1 MSAKGAHFNVE
12 YVKEFYKI
20 SNGEILA
27 GQLKQCILQHA
38 QSHNTSEWKDDL
50 WAGKIAS
57 QLVCLLSHVRRLRRD
72 PAKRRQCMQGAT
84 GEQRQAIQEFVAL
97 PAACKKAT
105 LPVQGSPASGDG
117 QACKKAKK
125 AKRSSSVSFSSEA
138 QACKKAKSSSSASL
152 PASQG
157 AEACKKARVLK
168 AKVSE
173 VSLDSQGFPAML
185 ASPKKMEKEKASK
198 GDPKSISIL
207 EKQRASYRDQLEQAA
222 KAAATDFVEKARPE
236 RRPSIAKK
244 PASKQSQKAGSKKK
258 TCS

>member
-1 MSAKGAHFNVE
+1 MASKGGARRSTVAPVDIDALYSIVDKAVDAKGLCAFKLGDCDKKRVTTAVSAKGAHFNVE

-20 SNGEILA
+20 SSGEILA

-173 VSLDSQGFPAML
+173 VSLDS
-185 ASPKKMEKEKASK
+185 
-198 GDPKSISIL
+198 
-207 EKQRASYRDQLEQAA
+207 
-222 KAAATDFVEKARPE
+222 
-236 RRPSIAKK
+236 
-244 PASKQSQKAGSKKK
+244 
-258 TCS
+258 

>member
-1 MSAKGAHFNVE
+1 MPKACVPSSWVTMTKKVTTAVSAKGVHFNVE

-20 SNGEILA
+20 SSGEILA
-27 GQLKQCILQHA
+27 GQLKQCILKHA

-50 WAGKIAS
+50 GAGKIAS

-84 GEQRQAIQEFVAL
+84 GEQRQAIQELVAL
-97 PAACKKAT
+97 PAPCKKAT

-125 AKRSSSVSFSSEA
+125 TKRSSSVSSSSSSEA

-173 VSLDSQGFPAML
+173 VSL
-185 ASPKKMEKEKASK
+185 
-198 GDPKSISIL
+198 
-207 EKQRASYRDQLEQAA
+207 
-222 KAAATDFVEKARPE
+222 
-236 RRPSIAKK
+236 
-244 PASKQSQKAGSKKK
+244 GS
-258 TCS
+258 